1 MARALTTAEFI
12 QQAKV
17 VHGEKYDYSK
27 VEYAGTRLPVVIIC
41 PKHGQFE
48 TKPSAHIRSGCVDC
62 WKESR
67 KTSSGPNAL
76 TTEEFILRAKAV
88 HGDLYDYSETEYLTK
103 RTKIAFT
110 CV

>member
-1 MARALTTAEFI
+1 MVKALTTAEFI
-12 QQAKV
+12 KKVKV
-17 VHGEKYDYSK
+17 VHGEKYDYSQ
-27 VEYAGTRLPVVIIC
+27 VEYATKNIPVVIIC
-41 PKHGQFE
+41 PKHGQFK
-48 TKPSAHIRSGCVDC
+48 TKPSNHMRSGCADC
-62 WKESR
+62 FQESR

>member
-1 MARALTTAEFI
+1 MAKALTTEEFI
-12 QQAKV
+12 QKAKV
-17 VHGEKYDYSK
+17 VHGEKYDYSQ
-27 VEYAGTRLPVVIIC
+27 VEYATKNIPVVIIC
-41 PKHGQFE
+41 PKHGQFK
-48 TKPSAHIRSGCVDC
+48 TKPSNHMRSGCADC
-62 WKESR
+62 FQESR